1 MQKDS
6 SGYKALFEKNHTAM
20 IIVDPFTLDIIDVN
34 DAACNLY
41 ELSPEEMLRKTAFG
55 INELPEKKM
64 RTYIE
69 KTEAA
74 IQERFF
80 CSFTLPDLEKH
91 EVEVYTTKLK
101 IKNKD
106 VLCLSI
112 HDITRI
118 KKEEKLEDER
128 LMLATRAGGVGIWD
142 LEFVNNS
149 LIWDEQMFKLYGI
162 TRNEFSENVEDW
174 QKYVHPDD
182 FQRCDAEA
190 RMALRGEKEYDTEF
204 RVIWPDGSIHN
215 IRSLATVLRDRSGNP
230 QRMIGTNW
238 DITSQKKAE
247 KKLHETEEKY
257 RALFENNISGVVITK
272 IITDDKGYPIDYV
285 FLDVNEN
292 FENITGLKAE
302 DVVGKRVT
310 EVYPGIENRKNTF
323 LDLHRNVALTGIP
336 ANVEIFSEEV
346 EKYINI
352 NAYPVE
358 KNIISGVFQ
367 DITKR
372 KDIEQELK
380 ESQEK
385 YHMLSDLTFEGI
397 TIHDNGIILEANEAV
412 HRLTGYTNEE
422 LIGKSILEVLAHPDD
437 VEIIKKQMMK
447 ETTKPYEIRVI
458 RKDGTVFTTEI
469 ESHTITYKGKKVR
482 VAAARDITERKKAEQ
497 ELRESE
503 ERLKALHS
511 TYFSGI
517 FIHKDNIII
526 DCNQGLAD
534 MTGYTVEELIGMNGL
549 LLTDE
554 SYRDEVIDNIK
565 VNYDRPYE
573 VIGVRKDGS
582 RYPLSAHGKDI
593 PYKGQKFRVV
603 EFRDITEEKRAEE
616 RLRESEALLNDVGI
630 LSKVGGWNFDVAT
643 GAVKWTPEVYK
654 IFDLEPD
661 FKLAYGNTL
670 NFYSSGSRKSVEKAF
685 NDAIEKAEA
694 YDLELEFITPKC
706 NHKWIRT
713 IGHPTIENGK
723 VVKVTGSFQD
733 ITERKETE
741 EKLKKSEALLNEV
754 GTIAKIGGWE
764 YDVASGTGKWTPE
777 VYRIHEVELNSD
789 ISVADTLD
797 FYTPDSRKTVEK
809 AFNDAIEKAEPYDLE
824 LELITAKGNHKW
836 VRTSGRPTIE
846 NGKAVKVIGS
856 FQEITEHKNAKEKL
870 RKKEALLNEVG
881 DIAKIGGWEH
891 DIASGIIKIT
901 PEIRKIHEIGP
912 YEKTSH
918 ERGLSFYPPDSRD
931 KLENAINNAIERA
944 EPYELELELISAKGN
959 HKWVRTIGKPV
970 FEEKKMVKIR
980 GTLQDITELKNAE
993 EKLRESESRVR
1004 RKLNAIME
1012 PDGDIGELELA
1023 DIIDREAL
1031 QSLMDV
1037 FFRLTSI
1044 PVGIID
1050 LKGNVLIATGWQDVC
1065 MKFHRANPESCKYC
1079 IESDV
1084 ELSRDVAP
1092 GTYKAYKCEN
1102 NMWDMVTPIIVGGTH
1117 IGNLFLGQFFLEDEE
1132 IPYDT
1137 FKLQAKKYGYNEKEY
1152 LEALDK
1158 VPRWSQETVKETM
1171 EFYIRF
1177 SDVMTSLSY
1186 SNIKLARTL
1195 NERDNLLASLHE
1207 SEEKLK
1213 LFIEHAPASLAM
1225 FDRDMQYIAA
1235 SRRWMNDY
1243 FLGDRDII
1251 GISHYE
1257 IFPEIGDEWKAA
1269 HKRAMEGE
1277 VIRNEDDLFKRTDG
1291 TVHHLRWEVRPWK
1304 TVDDSIGGV
1313 VIFSEDIT
1321 ERKKIEQELKESHEK
1336 YQMLSDATF
1345 EGIVFHDNGI
1355 VLDVNEAVTRGT
1367 GYSKEELLGKN
1378 IMKMVI
1384 HPDDLSMAIQ
1394 QMKNKTTKPYEI
1406 RCISKDGTVF
1416 PIEIESYRMTYKEK
1430 DVRVAA
1436 IRDIT
1441 ERKKAESKLR
1451 ESEERF
1457 RATFEQ
1463 AAVGMCQANMNGY
1476 LTQMNQRFCDFV
1488 GYNTEELLQMN
1499 FADLTYPQDLE
1510 KELAMVEELV
1520 SGKRNDYSI
1529 EKRYIRKDGSLVWV
1543 NVTVTIVDSPDGT
1556 PLYFIAMIEDIDRRK
1571 QAEKELKES
1580 EERFKALHN
1589 ASFGGITIHD
1599 KGIILDCNRG
1609 LSDISGYSYEEL
1621 IGMNGLLLIAESH
1634 RDLVMSKILAG
1645 YEKPYE
1651 AMGVRKDGTEY
1662 TLRLEARNIPY
1673 KGKQVR
1679 VVEFRDI
1686 TEQKQAEKALLEKTE
1701 ELEVYFTSS
1710 LDLLCIANTKGEFVR
1725 LNPEWENVLGYSVD
1739 ELEGRIFLDF
1749 VHPDDLEATIETVSK
1764 LEKQEKVS
1772 RFENR
1777 YRAKDGTYRWIEW
1790 RSVPIGELIYAA
1802 ARDITLRKEAEEKLL
1817 EYAEELE
1824 DKNLELDKALIKA
1837 EEATRA
1843 KSDFLAN
1850 MSHEI
1855 RTPMNGVIGMTN
1867 LLLTTKLNEEQR
1879 HYVDTVKKSG
1889 ENLLELINDILDISK
1904 IEAGKLEID
1913 EVDTNIQEI
1922 LEEVASL
1929 LSVKAHDKELE
1940 FICIADPEVP
1950 VNIKADPARL
1960 KQVLINL
1967 GGNAIKFTKEGEVV
1981 IRVTLESKS
1990 DSEETLRFSVR
2001 DTGIGIPYGKKN
2013 LLFQKFSQVDAST
2026 TRYYGGTGLGL
2037 AISRELVELMNG
2049 EIGFE
2054 SEEGKGSE
2062 FWFKLKL
2069 EKVSAAEM
2077 PEWHDMGIEGI
2088 HALVVDDNRT
2098 NREVLVKLLTSWNMQ
2113 VEEAKDGPSAIQKL
2127 FKAHEE
2133 GEPYQI
2139 ALLDMQMPGMDGSL
2153 LGRIIKSDK
2162 DLSNISLVMLSSAGQ
2177 MPESWTQN
2185 KNNFAACLSKPIK
2198 SSVLFTKLSSLFSK
2212 EQKNGEIGGPENKI
2226 DKSAD
2231 NAIKARILLVEDNV
2245 VNQHVAQSMLQKLG
2259 ITADVANNG
2268 LEAIEALETIPYD
2281 LVFMDIQM
2289 PEMDGMEACRHIRNK
2304 NSSVINHDV
2313 PIIAMTAHAMK
2324 GDKEKCIEA
2333 GMSDYMSKPINLELL
2348 AAKIDKWLNNAP
2360 QKEDVTNSQDEENKE
2375 PLIFDHELF
2384 MENIMD
2390 DIVIARG
2397 IVEIFYRNA
2406 PRQLGELK
2414 EAIDKKEIAMIV
2426 NSAHSLKGASAS
2438 VGGMALCDISSRIE
2452 ILANSGQI
2460 DEVVKLLPELNRVY
2474 ELLIKE
2480 LEII

>member
-1 MQKDS
+1 MNTILN
-6 SGYKALFEKNHTAM
+6 YPL
-20 IIVDPFTLDIIDVN
+20 
-34 DAACNLY
+34 NL
-41 ELSPEEMLRKTAFG
+41 EE
-55 INELPEKKM
+55 
-64 RTYIE
+64 
-69 KTEAA
+69 
-74 IQERFF
+74 IQ
-80 CSFTLPDLEKH
+80 
-91 EVEVYTTKLK
+91 
-101 IKNKD
+101 
-106 VLCLSI
+106 
-112 HDITRI
+112 
-118 KKEEKLEDER
+118 KEEELEDER

-733 ITERKETE
+733 ITERKTTD
-741 EKLKKSEALLNEV
+741 EKLRGSEAILSEV
-754 GTIAKIGGWE
+754 SKIGKIGGWE
-764 YDVASGTGKWTPE
+764 LDVGSNKVTWTE
-777 VYRIHEVELNSD
+777 EVEDIQGIADVSD
-789 ISVADTLD
+789 PAESLKL
-797 FYTPDSRKTVEK
+797 FLPESRNILEK
-809 AFNDAIEKAEPYDLE
+809 ALDDAVKNAEPYDLD
-824 LELITAKGNHKW
+824 LEMISGKGEHKW
-836 VRTSGRPTIE
+836 VR
-846 NGKAVKVIGS
+846 A
-856 FQEITEHKNAKEKL
+856 
-870 RKKEALLNEVG
+870 
-881 DIAKIGGWEH
+881 
-891 DIASGIIKIT
+891 
-901 PEIRKIHEIGP
+901 
-912 YEKTSH
+912 
-918 ERGLSFYPPDSRD
+918 
-931 KLENAINNAIERA
+931 
-944 EPYELELELISAKGN
+944 
-959 HKWVRTIGKPV
+959 IGKPV
-970 FEEKKMVKIR
+970 VEGNKVLKLT
-980 GTLQDITELKNAE
+980 GTLQDITTLKRAELK
-993 EKLRESESRVR
+993 LIESESRVR
-1004 RKLNAIME
+1004 HKLNVIME
-1012 PDGDIGELELA
+1012 PEGDIGELELA
-1023 DIIDREAL
+1023 DIIDTQTL
-1031 QSLMDV
+1031 QSLMDD
-1037 FFRLTSI
+1037 FYKLAHIGSAT
-1044 PVGIID
+1044 ID
-1050 LKGNVLIATGWQDVC
+1050 NKGNILVASGWQDIC
-1065 MKFHRANPESCKYC
+1065 TNFHRVHPETCKHC
-1079 IESDV
+1079 IESDA
-1084 ELSRDVAP
+1084 EFSKGIAP
-1092 GTYKAYKCEN
+1092 GTFKLYKCKN
-1102 NMWDMVTPIIVGGTH
+1102 NMWDVATPIMASGSQ
-1117 IGNLFLGQFFLEDEE
+1117 IGNLFLGQFFFDDEE
-1132 IPYDT
+1132 VPYDT
-1137 FKLQAKKYGYNEKEY
+1137 FRNQAKKYGFDEKEY
-1152 LEALDK
+1152 MEALDK
-1158 VPRWSQETVKETM
+1158 VPRWSRETVSIVM
-1171 EFYIRF
+1171 RFYTQL
-1177 SDVMTSLSY
+1177 TSVLSSQSY

-1225 FDRDMQYIAA
+1225 FDRDMKYISA

-1277 VIRNEDDLFKRTDG
+1277 VVRNEDDLFKRTDG

-1304 TVDDSIGGV
+1304 TVDGSIGGV

-1355 VLDVNEAVTRGT
+1355 VLEVNEAVTRGT

-1394 QMKNKTTKPYEI
+1394 KMKNKTTKPYEI

-1416 PIEIESYRMTYKEK
+1416 PIEIESYRITYKEK

-1441 ERKKAESKLR
+1441 ERKKAEAKLR

-1510 KELAMVEELV
+1510 KELTMVEELV

-1529 EKRYIRKDGSLVWV
+1529 EKRYIRKDGSLIWV

-1609 LSDISGYSYEEL
+1609 LSDVSGYSYEEL
-1621 IGMNGLLLIAESH
+1621 IGMDGLLLIAESH
-1634 RDLVMSKILAG
+1634 RDLVMSRILAG

-1686 TEQKQAEKALLEKTE
+1686 TEQKQAEKALLDKTE
-1701 ELEVYFTSS
+1701 ELERYFTSS

-1879 HYVDTVKKSG
+1879 HYVDTVNKSG
-1889 ENLLELINDILDISK
+1889 QNLLELINDILDISK

-1913 EVDTNIQEI
+1913 EIDTNLQEI

-1929 LSVKAHDKELE
+1929 LSLKAHDKELE

-1981 IRVTLESKS
+1981 IRVTLESES

-2177 MPESWTQN
+2177 MPESWMQN

-2212 EQKNGEIGGPENKI
+2212 EQKNGEIGGPESKI

-2360 QKEDVTNSQDEENKE
+2360 QKEDVTNSRDEENKE